1 MLQKDNNLSK
11 LYEKLS
17 IKRDEFLDRGR
28 ECAELTL
35 PAILPHEGFGS
46 SDNLYTPYQSVGSR
60 GVNNLASKLLLL
72 LLPPNAPFFRL
83 SLSGKVREELEQ
95 DPKLKT
101 SVEKSLAK
109 IEREVMNAIEQSA
122 LRVPV
127 FSALKHL
134 IITGNVLVHFPKE
147 GQMKIYPLS
156 QYCIKRDSQGSL
168 LEIVIK
174 ESISPLSLS
183 VEVRAACQV
192 TDADEEIDLYT
203 CIKKQENGKYSGYQ
217 ECNKVE
223 IPGSY
228 GTYKED
234 DLPYIP
240 LRMIRVDTEDYG
252 RSYCEEFLGDLKSIE
267 GLSKALLESAA
278 ASSKVVFMVRPNA
291 LTKKRDLVESNNGD
305 IITGVK
311 DDVSVLQTD
320 KQYDLQIVERSIN
333 TIAERLSYDFLLQ
346 SAVTRDAERVTAE
359 EIRKLANELESALG
373 GIYSLLSQELQLPL
387 VNLLMKRLSA
397 KQMIPKLPKGSI
409 QPTIITGVEALGRG
423 NDLQKLREFVQ
434 DMTALASVNPQAAEL
449 ININDLINRI
459 ATSHGIDTEGLIK
472 DEEQIAQ
479 EQQQAQADQAGQAA
493 IDQGMGPAIQG
504 AVEGVRD
511 GSVSP
516 EQISQAVQQIP
527 GGN

>member
-1 MLQKDNNLSK
+1 MEEKSLSK

-17 IKRDEFLDRGR
+17 FKREQFLDRGR

-35 PAILPHEGFGS
+35 PAILPYEGFG
-46 SDNLYTPYQSVGSR
+46 DANTLYTPYQSIGSR

-101 SVEKSLAK
+101 NVEKSLAK
-109 IEREVMNAIEQSA
+109 IEREVMNFIEQSA

-134 IITGNVLVHFPKE
+134 IITGNVLLHFPKD
-147 GQMKIYPLS
+147 GTMKVYPLT
-156 QYCIKRDSQGSL
+156 QYCISRDSDGNL

-174 ESISPLSLS
+174 ESIAPVALS
-183 VEVRAACQV
+183 EEIRAACQLL
-192 TDADEEIDLYT
+192 DDSDEEVDLYT
-203 CIKKQENGKYSGYQ
+203 CVKRLPDGKYSSYQ
-217 ECNKVE
+217 ECNKIE

-240 LRMIRVDTEDYG
+240 LRMVRVDTEDYG

-278 ASSKVVFMVRPNA
+278 ASSKVVFLVRPNA
-291 LTKKRDLVESNNGD
+291 LTKKRDLVESENGD

-311 DDVSVLQTD
+311 EDVATLQTE
-320 KQYDLQIVERSIN
+320 KQYDLQIVERTIN
-333 TIAERLSYDFLLQ
+333 TIAERLSFDFLLQ

-423 NDLQKLREFVQ
+423 NDLLKLRAFIADISQ
-434 DMTALASVNPQAAEL
+434 LAAINPDTAQLVNV
-449 ININDLINRI
+449 NDLIARI

-472 DEEQIAQ
+472 DEETLAA

-504 AVEGVRD
+504 AVDGVRD

-516 EQISQAVQQIP
+516 EQIQQAVQNIP